1 MTDLD
6 AMAEEEASKRK
17 SGPPCWACSIPER
30 AWVDAQKGKRSVA
43 VIAAVLVRQG
53 HSAEMATRSR
63 LYSHLA
69 NHVR

>member
-6 AMAEEEASKRK
+6 ALADEEATKIPK
-17 SGPPCWACSIPER
+17 GGPRCWACSIPER
-30 AWVDAQKGKRSVA
+30 EWLEKAYREGRTLA

-53 HSAEMATRSR
+53 HADATKHK
-63 LYSHLA
+63 LKGHLA